1 MAAIDTGEQ
10 DWREIMASKA
20 SKWNKR
26 SRRLSH
32 LTISTHSRKRSRSP
46 LEMEDVEMGDTE
58 MEADGEMWSETESTV
73 STGFSRSIRSRG
85 TTLSGEFCPGLIVVF
100 VASFLCC
107 ARGLYFLPHTQISIP
122 TYTPTPLRTF
132 SCLELPCIDF
142 IL

>member
-46 LEMEDVEMGDTE
+46 SEEVEMGMDGDTE
-58 MEADGEMWSETESTV
+58 MVDDLWSETESTV
-73 STGFSRSIRSRG
+73 STGFSRSVRSRA
-85 TTLSGEFCPGLIVVF
+85 TTLSGMLPSCF
-100 VASFLCC
+100 VL
-107 ARGLYFLPHTQISIP
+107 G
-122 TYTPTPLRTF
+122 
-132 SCLELPCIDF
+132 
-142 IL
+142 ILLL